1 LVLTESQVEKSFRL
15 LVNKSELTEEDFEK
29 AEILLDNLRAESPLL
44 HRLSQELEEVKAIAP
59 TDQ

>member
-1 LVLTESQVEKSFRL
+1 MLTESQVEKSFRL